1 MSGPNGNKI
10 AKARRHT
17 DIDGTHEEG
26 LLWDGPLPD
35 PGTLREYES
44 LLPGMA
50 QKILDMSE
58 KEQSYRHKNTEANDM
73 TMRKAIRID
82 SITRFS
88 IPIFSFTISFLM
100 IGLAYYT
107 FTLKLEWAG
116 SILSLSSLA
125 GIIYSFSRMMGPRII
140 ATSKEDANK
149 TQNSV
154 KKRNT

>member
-26 LLWDGPLPD
+26 LLWDAPLPD
-35 PGTLREYES
+35 PGTLRDYES

-58 KEQSYRHKNTEANDM
+58 KEQSFRHKNSEANDM

-82 SITRFS
+82 SFTRFS
-88 IPIFSFTISFLM
+88 IPIFSFIISFLM
-100 IGLAYYT
+100 IGVAYYT
-107 FTLKLEWAG
+107 FTIKLEWAG

-125 GIIYSFSRMMGPRII
+125 GIIYSFSRMMGPRTIG
-140 ATSKEDANK
+140 TPTEDSNK
-149 TQNSV
+149 KQDSI